1 VASLIG
7 LFETNEVQVTY
18 IVVFLAN
25 EILLRHTMSKLP
37 SSKERGA
44 IGVVAQLAASHLV
57 LLGLGRRN
65 RWRREASP
73 AAGTQNSPKKHRLS
87 QYCIVLLRELKL
99 REVGLE

>member
-1 VASLIG
+1 
-7 LFETNEVQVTY
+7 
-18 IVVFLAN
+18 
-25 EILLRHTMSKLP
+25 
-37 SSKERGA
+37 
-44 IGVVAQLAASHLV
+44 LAASHLV